1 MQLFVHLPSRRFTPA
16 VGDLTTVVLASL
28 KRGDTVTIPVRF
40 WDGVA
45 AVDLGSGATGRCAL
59 KLRGAF
65 TGQFLAMADWVKTG
79 SGASSVYTFILAT
92 HTQDALD
99 AFSAMGEP
107 GMLDSM
113 LEISWEV
120 AGGVASTATLA
131 IDFLN
136 DVIRG
141 NEGDPTLANDTQS
154 SQAEAEAGVNNS
166 KWMSPLRTSQ
176 AIAVMASP
184 LGHGHA
190 MLEIDGLTSALAS
203 AGAVQSVAGRTG
215 DVLLGA
221 SDITDLAS
229 RVVTKI
235 ESLTGALSVSGSV
248 GEVAMSLAIG
258 TGSNEVCAGNDSRL
272 SDARPPTAH
281 GHLVSHLDDMRGHWM
296 QIVASL
302 TANPPLGLT
311 AVPTYNNNVPF
322 PTAGWLQVG
331 GVTSND
337 LVVGDDSRLS
347 DARNPT
353 SHTHPHTAI
362 TGLGTAA
369 TSAAASFATSAQG
382 TKADT
387 AVQGV
392 TGATGMTVLASANA
406 GAAQAAIGL
415 LSALGGGQVGFE
427 ASSLNE
433 GGAMGRNAETD
444 TGGAMGWNA
453 TSTNGFAG
461 GDHALADGQDR
472 VQLGYGTN
480 SVNSTIQFLSAGSV
494 NTTRWGYLA
503 GATTT
508 GGALMQTTS
517 GSAACA
523 TIGAVK
529 NSGDTMTGNLTL
541 AQTTGTALTVLGDAT
556 IADLTVTGDFVHSGE
571 GGIVTESLEVLGN
584 AEVDGNATLNG
595 TANTA
600 PNQVF
605 GANNLLTGGLGD
617 ARYGRFH
624 HAILKT
630 DATVTNSTTAI
641 DAVTVVLPVGWY
653 FMDVFYRIDLTG
665 GDCKNRFWFKS
676 GSVAFGSIIHISH
689 AASFS
694 MITRGAAFEVTA
706 ATTTRNYRGFMQ
718 VTSEAEMAIQ
728 FAQETASANTLTMYA
743 GAGMFFQ
750 KVE

>member
-1 MQLFVHLPSRRFTPA
+1 MAIETFTEIRLSPQATPPA
-16 VGDLTTVVLASL
+16 QPPHTGIGLYLDRGDGRLRTVDSAGVTKAVASL
-28 KRGDTVTIPVRF
+28 DWGDVGEKPTVFP
-40 WDGVA
+40 
-45 AVDLGSGATGRCAL
+45 
-59 KLRGAF
+59 
-65 TGQFLAMADWVKTG
+65 
-79 SGASSVYTFILAT
+79 
-92 HTQDALD
+92 
-99 AFSAMGEP
+99 P
-107 GMLDSM
+107 DS
-113 LEISWEV
+113 
-120 AGGVASTATLA
+120 
-131 IDFLN
+131 
-136 DVIRG
+136 
-141 NEGDPTLANDTQS
+141 
-154 SQAEAEAGVNNS
+154 
-166 KWMSPLRTSQ
+166 
-176 AIAVMASP
+176 
-184 LGHGHA
+184 HGHP

-272 SDARPPTAH
+272 SDARPPT
-281 GHLVSHLDDMRGHWM
+281 
-296 QIVASL
+296 
-302 TANPPLGLT
+302 
-311 AVPTYNNNVPF
+311 
-322 PTAGWLQVG
+322 
-331 GVTSND
+331 
-337 LVVGDDSRLS
+337 
-347 DARNPT
+347 

-406 GAAQAAIGL
+406 GAAQAAIGIT
-415 LSALGGGQVGFE
+415 SIFGGGQVGQG
-427 ASSLNE
+427 AS
-433 GGAMGRNAETD
+433 AD
-444 TGGAMGWNA
+444 D
-453 TSTNGFAG
+453 GFAG
-461 GDHALADGQDR
+461 GLNAVAEVAGG
-472 VQLGYGTN
+472 VQLGAGTN
-480 SVNSTIQFLSAGSV
+480 INSATIQFLSAGSV

-503 GATTT
+503 NTTTT

-605 GANNLLTGGLGD
+605 GANNLLTGALGD

-641 DAVTVVLPVGWY
+641 DAVTVILPVGWY

-665 GDCKNRFWFKS
+665 GDCKHRFWFKS
-676 GSVAFGSIIHISH
+676 GNVTFGALTHIQQTNTSWDVN
-689 AASFS
+689 SFS
-694 MITRGAAFEVTA
+694 MITRSNAFIVSSAPRT
-706 ATTTRNYRGFMQ
+706 NGFRGFMQ

-728 FAQETASANTLTMYA
+728 FAQETASANTATMYA